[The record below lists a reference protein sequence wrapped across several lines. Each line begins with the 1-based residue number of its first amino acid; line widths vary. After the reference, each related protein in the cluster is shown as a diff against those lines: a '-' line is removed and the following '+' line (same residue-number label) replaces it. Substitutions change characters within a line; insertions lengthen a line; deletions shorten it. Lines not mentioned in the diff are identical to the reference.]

1 MANSSPQFKQEIQQM
16 MYIAG
21 ETQDT
26 SDETTTLIESII
38 HGQVVHMLTTAN
50 DLALRRGARLFT
62 VADLIFQF
70 RHNTPRVD
78 RLRTFLTWKAIRKTV
93 KDADDKDALAAADDE
108 PDVDD
113 GAGAGAIKAIPA
125 VHLPW
130 DLASF
135 FAEQPPDSDD
145 AATATAADAL
155 TSGASLE
162 KLRRDDERTRTMTV
176 DEYATWSEYRHASF
190 TWRKVKRF
198 RAWAGLGVIADHRAG
213 DDVLDVLGFVTSEM
227 VKRLTAEA
235 MAVQAREGLGVHVV
249 AVAAATATAT
259 AAREKTTAGGLFG
272 GARGE
277 REAVAARHVRV
288 AFQRLQCVPK
298 KRRALLVGTRLP
310 RREELQLI

>member
-113 GAGAGAIKAIPA
+113 GAGAGPLQG
-125 VHLPW
+125 HFPP
-130 DLASF
+130 S
-135 FAEQPPDSDD
+135 EQTFVKFHQQTLSAATD
-145 AATATAADAL
+145 AADDSRLVPNPCGPMPATTSLSLLIPVAVIDAL
-155 TSGASLE
+155 PQNLNLLLDLDPEHQLVEPVARVITHHDPRIRRRPARPPLAGPGAPPRQRQQ
-162 KLRRDDERTRTMTV
+162 RRDER
-176 DEYATWSEYRHASF
+176 
-190 TWRKVKRF
+190 
-198 RAWAGLGVIADHRAG
+198 L
-213 DDVLDVLGFVTSEM
+213 LDVRKAELVRDLGNGAAQTIRELNLLVALELSLPEAA
-227 VKRLTAEA
+227 VRLAL
-235 MAVQAREGLGVHVV
+235 VDVGVREEVLPV
-249 AVAAATATAT
+249 
-259 AAREKTTAGGLFG
+259 EAGG
-272 GARGE
+272 
-277 REAVAARHVRV
+277 
-288 AFQRLQCVPK
+288 AFL
-298 KRRALLVGTRLP
+298 
-310 RREELQLI
+310 